1 MVSGTQCIDVPWHD
15 SPLLTIIPQSGPGTE
30 SFSVA
35 ARPNPGSGGG
45 RTQVRM
51 RWYDS
56 GVLRHNRSG
65 LLIALPETVSGSRH
79 LTERKNRET
88 QDACIV
94 HCPRDCNRRGLFPQC
109 RSQRNGAALEEH
121 FRQSLSGATLVGHF
135 TVGDQK
141 DLREEKYTITK
152 VSKIPG
158 GLWLFQVRIQYG
170 NRDVTLPLP
179 LKVEW
184 AGDTPVI
191 TLTDLSI
198 PNLGTYTAR
207 VLIYRD
213 QYAGTWSGGD
223 VGGQM
228 FGRLVRDTKP

>member
-1 MVSGTQCIDVPWHD
+1 MI
-15 SPLLTIIPQSGPGTE
+15 
-30 SFSVA
+30 F
-35 ARPNPGSGGG
+35 PGSATTGPVFWFSFPKLFRVGIPSPKG
-45 RTQVRM
+45 RIVNPKM
-51 RWYDS
+51 L
-56 GVLRHNRSG
+56 VLSIAFLTAAATGCNRSAG
-65 LLIALPETVSGSRH
+65 PS
-79 LTERKNRET
+79 
-88 QDACIV
+88 DA
-94 HCPRDCNRRGLFPQC
+94 
-109 RSQRNGAALEEH
+109 AALEEH
-121 FRQSLSGATLVGHF
+121 FQKSLSGATLVGHF

-141 DLREEKYTITK
+141 NLREEKYTITK

-170 NRDVTLPLP
+170 KRDVTLPLP
-179 LKVEW
+179 LKVQW

>member
-1 MVSGTQCIDVPWHD
+1 MNPKTLALFIAF
-15 SPLLTIIPQSGPGTE
+15 LT
-30 SFSVA
+30 A
-35 ARPNPGSGGG
+35 AAAGCTRNA
-45 RTQVRM
+45 
-51 RWYDS
+51 DS
-56 GVLRHNRSG
+56 GN
-65 LLIALPETVSGSRH
+65 A
-79 LTERKNRET
+79 
-88 QDACIV
+88 
-94 HCPRDCNRRGLFPQC
+94 
-109 RSQRNGAALEEH
+109 AALEEH
-121 FRQSLSGATLVGHF
+121 FQQSLSGATLVGHF

-141 DLREEKYTITK
+141 DLREEKYAITK

-170 NRDVTLPLP
+170 KRDVTLPLP
-179 LKVEW
+179 LKVRW

-228 FGRLVRDTKP
+228 FGRVVRDANP